1 MYSNLLKQAKQVL
14 ANNYREPGFTI
25 PSAGLY
31 PFQWNWDS
39 GWIALGYANYDMDR
53 AKEEINTL
61 LDAQWGNGMVPHIIF
76 HGEESATYFPG
87 PDFHHSALHPQA
99 TTKYKTTGLIQ
110 PPIIGLILYEMYKRA
125 EDKSDI
131 LAYIG
136 SVIDKVFFNHE
147 YLYGHRDPL
156 NEGLVYIY
164 HNWEAGTDNSP
175 IWDDIWATMDS
186 PHYEIQRRDTSQVKA
201 EERPT
206 NREYDHYL
214 HIIDIAKKHRYADE
228 KIAQHSPFLVQDPLL
243 NALLIK
249 SNDALINLY
258 QLLGSGESELLTLK
272 SWQSKSLAHFD
283 AKLFDEDLGVYVHYD
298 LKNGRKL
305 RKITSSSFVPIYAG
319 IPDQE
324 KVARMVAVMK
334 QRFSGNNLHLLASF
348 DPTHDAFDPRRYW
361 RGPAWI
367 NVNWML
373 YQGLLEYGHTEL
385 AEQFKSDSIEMV
397 EKYGF
402 YEYFDPRR
410 DQPTPDKGNGC
421 GGSNFSWTAALL
433 IDFLSN

>member
-1 MYSNLLKQAKQVL
+1 MHSDLIKQAKQVL
-14 ANNYREPGFTI
+14 ADNFREPGFTI

-53 AKEEINTL
+53 AIVELNTL
-61 LDAQWGNGMVPHIIF
+61 LDAQWDNGMIPHIIF
-76 HGEESATYFPG
+76 HGESTTYFPG
-87 PDFHHSALHPQA
+87 PDFHQSSLHPQA
-99 TTKYKTTGLIQ
+99 TSKYRTTGMIQ
-110 PPIIGLILYEMYKRA
+110 PPVIGLVLYEIYKRA
-125 EDKSDI
+125 RDKTEI
-131 LAYIG
+131 LAYIRT
-136 SVIDKVFFNHE
+136 VIDKVLFNHE
-147 YLYGHRDPL
+147 YLYTHRDPL

-186 PHYEIQRRDTSQVKA
+186 PKYKIQRRDTSQVNA

-214 HIIDIAKKHRYADE
+214 HIIDIAKEHRYADA
-228 KIAQHSPFLVQDPLL
+228 KIAEHSPFLVQDPLL

-249 SNDALINLY
+249 SNEALISLY
-258 QLLGSGESELLTLK
+258 QLLGSNHDKIQTLR
-272 SWQSKSLAHFD
+272 SWQEKSLAHFD
-283 AKLFDEDLGVYVHYD
+283 SKLYNEELGVYVHFD
-298 LKNGRKL
+298 LKQGRQIK
-305 RKITSSSFVPIYAG
+305 KITSSSFVPIYAG
-319 IPDQE
+319 IPDKD
-324 KVARMVAVMK
+324 KVARMVAVM
-334 QRFSGNNLHLLASF
+334 QDRFIGNNLYLLASF
-348 DPTHDAFDPRRYW
+348 DPTHAAFDPRRYW

-373 YQGLLEYGHTEL
+373 YHGLLDYGYSEL
-385 AEQFKSDSIEMV
+385 AEQFKADSIELV

-402 YEYFDPRR
+402 YEYFDPQRNNSI
-410 DQPTPDKGNGC
+410 QGKSNGC